1 MIRKTF
7 AFLRK
12 DFLVEKSYRFAFL
25 LGIFSTLF
33 SLLIFFFIDRLFG
46 QKVAPYLESLKINYF
61 SYVFVATLLF
71 NYTGAG
77 LGSISEKI
85 RTEKVQGTF
94 EGLVGNERII
104 PPFLASVIIY
114 NFALTSAETVI
125 YLAAGALFLGLDFS
139 NINFLSLALSLSL
152 AVLSFSAIGIIS
164 SCFIILFRK
173 GNPLAFLLNSME
185 GLFGGVY
192 FPVAVLPL
200 WAQFFSKLLPVY
212 YAINAVQKSFY
223 LGASPFTIW
232 KELAALALFA
242 AALFPLS
249 LWLFRKTVEHSRLK
263 GTIGRY

>member
-1 MIRKTF
+1 MIRRIP

-46 QKVAPYLESLKINYF
+46 REVAPYLEELKINYF

-94 EGLVGNERII
+94 EGIANNEGIL
-104 PPFLASVIIY
+104 PPFVVSVIIY
-114 NFALTSAETVI
+114 NFALTSLETVL
-125 YLAAGALFLGLDFS
+125 YLAAGFFFLGLDFS
-139 NINFLSLALSLSL
+139 NVNLLSLALTLFLS
-152 AVLSFSAIGIIS
+152 ALSFSSIGIVS

-200 WAQFFSKLLPVY
+200 WAQFVSKLLPVY
-212 YAINAVQKSFY
+212 YAINAAQKSFY
-223 LGASPFTIW
+223 LNASPAQIW
-232 KELAALALFA
+232 KELAALALFSA
-242 AALFPLS
+242 VLFPFS
-249 LWLFRKTVEHSRLK
+249 LWLLKKSVDRSRLK
-263 GTIGRY
+263 GTLGRY